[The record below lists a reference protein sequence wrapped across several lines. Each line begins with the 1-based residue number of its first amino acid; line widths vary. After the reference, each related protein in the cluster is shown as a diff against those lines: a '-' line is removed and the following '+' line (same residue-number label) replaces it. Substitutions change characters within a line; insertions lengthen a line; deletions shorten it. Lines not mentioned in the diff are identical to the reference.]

1 MNLVLFG
8 GFVYDAWMTIVFA
21 LNWLTYNIIEILYRV
36 FVAVAN
42 VNLFGKDIFEAF
54 TKRMYIVVGMAMLFI
69 FAYNIILMIINPE
82 DKKGTGQMSKAVKET
97 IISLVLVILLPTIF
111 NYMAIFQKNV
121 LDSQIIS
128 KIILDTGTGEDGEN
142 FDCNFSN
149 CKSLEKLD
157 DTISINKLE
166 TSCKN
171 YYDNKKTSPSVRGAY
186 LMTPTLLNAF
196 LYPVNYSMD
205 SCENFIKSCNK
216 EKLTECDSSKIKD
229 EKDRELCGRFFYS
242 FKMSQYNGS
251 IGYLLN
257 RAYFKD
263 VLKDEDQEILN
274 FNYLYSL
281 VGGILTIVMF
291 ASYTIM
297 IGVRV
302 AKLGFLEII
311 APIPVMMRIIPK
323 QKEALYDKWFNQLKN
338 TYLDLF
344 IRMIIINFALYAITL
359 IPDVINQLGGSGDDN
374 IVVVGLA
381 KAVVILGILQF
392 AKEAPS
398 LIKEFFGSSGRFS
411 IKGGLDQWKSAG
423 KTISK
428 PIGMGVGAIGG
439 GLVGTSRNVAKG
451 KGWGKLPSGI
461 GGFVGGTLRGAK
473 NGFKGGLLKS
483 GQNISTTAD
492 EVEAAREKH
501 RATRAAGEINGR
513 VIPGVSNVVGT
524 YRNIETGVGEGLSDL
539 GDFMTG
545 SVASSERGTAA
556 NEIMSRIDNIE
567 NTFSNA
573 TIANIKAGRTEIMKN
588 YNADKDFDFD
598 GEHYHKISATE
609 WKKTDANG
617 NVTTVNDAGGDVG
630 KNINKS
636 FKNRI
641 AAAYAQN
648 ELKDN
653 IKDGFDR
660 ANTELMKRIREDLPK
675 LGNDFADKLFEKLNK
690 SDMTDINGR
699 PMNLDIH
706 TMDDLENRLKDLM
719 DNTGKSD
726 IQQNIDMASVYKI
739 HDEIKTATKGIGI
752 SNKIA
757 VEAQQ
762 AKKNQKDSNKK

>member
-8 GFVYDAWMTIVFA
+8 GWVYDAWMTIVLA

-42 VNLFGKDIFEAF
+42 VNLFSKDIFEAF
-54 TKRMYIVVGMAMLFI
+54 TSRMYIVVGMAMLFI

-128 KIILDTGTGEDGEN
+128 KIILGNGTGEDGAN
-142 FDCNFSN
+142 FDCDFSSY
-149 CKSLEKLD
+149 KSLEKLD

-171 YYDNKKTSPSVRGAY
+171 YYETTSPSVRGAY

-205 SCENFIKSCNK
+205 SCQEYIKSCDK

-392 AKEAPS
+392 AKEAPA

-423 KTISK
+423 KTMSGVA
-428 PIGMGVGAIGG
+428 GMGATGVNRLANLGHNFARIAKNEEMSKKDKAIAMLKNSGRMLNPLAMASAMKNG
-439 GLVGTSRNVAKG
+439 YDNTKDGKDFLKGVNDATTKSLTQKGLFYQAKRNAEDAFEQFGRLATTDFTTQDTKKLKGIIATTDDFTKKQKGLFSDIDDHKHVKAINNYYDRQIEEANKRGDFNAATQLGKDRKAAVEKMRQAVMEEMLKGHEAK
-451 KGWGKLPSGI
+451 
-461 GGFVGGTLRGAK
+461 VTLRSNGTFAISNDMRNINNDLIKSSASTALENINKIVNENPDLLKKALENNSLVMGADGK
-473 NGFKGGLLKS
+473 FSQTKFDDLVSDLKS
-483 GQNISTTAD
+483 GNTA
-492 EVEAAREKH
+492 
-501 RATRAAGEINGR
+501 T
-513 VIPGVSNVVGT
+513 
-524 YRNIETGVGEGLSDL
+524 L
-539 GDFMTG
+539 
-545 SVASSERGTAA
+545 
-556 NEIMSRIDNIE
+556 
-567 NTFSNA
+567 
-573 TIANIKAGRTEIMKN
+573 
-588 YNADKDFDFD
+588 DK
-598 GEHYHKISATE
+598 
-609 WKKTDANG
+609 
-617 NVTTVNDAGGDVG
+617 VG
-630 KNINKS
+630 KAMTN
-636 FKNRI
+636 
-641 AAAYAQN
+641 
-648 ELKDN
+648 
-653 IKDGFDR
+653 
-660 ANTELMKRIREDLPK
+660 
-675 LGNDFADKLFEKLNK
+675 LNK
-690 SDMTDINGR
+690 TAN
-699 PMNLDIH
+699 
-706 TMDDLENRLKDLM
+706 
-719 DNTGKSD
+719 NT
-726 IQQNIDMASVYKI
+726 II
-739 HDEIKTATKGIGI
+739 EIEQKNSG
-752 SNKIA
+752 NK
-757 VEAQQ
+757 
-762 AKKNQKDSNKK
+762 

>member
-8 GFVYDAWMTIVFA
+8 TFIYDAWMTIVLA

-42 VNLFGKDIFEAF
+42 VNLFSKDIFEAF
-54 TKRMYIVVGMAMLFI
+54 TSRMYIVVGMAMLFI

-128 KIILDTGTGEDGEN
+128 KIILGNGTGEDGAN
-142 FDCNFSN
+142 FDCDFSSY
-149 CKSLEKLD
+149 KSLEKLD

-166 TSCKN
+166 TSCK
-171 YYDNKKTSPSVRGAY
+171 YYYEATSPSVRGAY

-205 SCENFIKSCNK
+205 TCQEYIKSCDK

-257 RAYFKD
+257 RPYFKD
-263 VLKDEDQEILN
+263 VLKDDEDQELLN

-323 QKEALYDKWFNQLKN
+323 QKEALYDKWFDQLKN

-392 AKEAPS
+392 AKEAPA
-398 LIKEFFGSSGRFS
+398 LIKEFFGNSGRFS
-411 IKGGLDQWKSAG
+411 IKGGLEAWKTNPITNATRASVYGATTG
-423 KTISK
+423 KGFSRVTGALSGITR
-428 PIGMGVGAIGG
+428 GAIGG
-439 GLVGTSRNVAKG
+439 YDKAVKGIDKIRTEKDNGSTFIGRNLDRARLIAGMETAADADERRANREVEGKWHITERMKRNEEAMSNAKKIKSTIKDSLNKEDTKQTYSVNGVSGNLYQLHKYEESLYQAISSASTEQEKANAFNTYQQFQQELVAKEKEAVNNVVTKALQAKTQTELDDLRNTYNVNGAAVGTVQDAANKIVTEASKGTLGARYDENGNEIRFDENGNEVGWREKSLENSDSLKNLMSELGNEAAQLASRSQKNFGAKYDRHVANRNVVKKQG
-451 KGWGKLPSGI
+451 
-461 GGFVGGTLRGAK
+461 
-473 NGFKGGLLKS
+473 
-483 GQNISTTAD
+483 
-492 EVEAAREKH
+492 
-501 RATRAAGEINGR
+501 
-513 VIPGVSNVVGT
+513 
-524 YRNIETGVGEGLSDL
+524 
-539 GDFMTG
+539 
-545 SVASSERGTAA
+545 SSE
-556 NEIMSRIDNIE
+556 
-567 NTFSNA
+567 
-573 TIANIKAGRTEIMKN
+573 
-588 YNADKDFDFD
+588 
-598 GEHYHKISATE
+598 
-609 WKKTDANG
+609 KK
-617 NVTTVNDAGGDVG
+617 
-630 KNINKS
+630 
-636 FKNRI
+636 
-641 AAAYAQN
+641 
-648 ELKDN
+648 
-653 IKDGFDR
+653 
-660 ANTELMKRIREDLPK
+660 
-675 LGNDFADKLFEKLNK
+675 
-690 SDMTDINGR
+690 
-699 PMNLDIH
+699 
-706 TMDDLENRLKDLM
+706 
-719 DNTGKSD
+719 
-726 IQQNIDMASVYKI
+726 
-739 HDEIKTATKGIGI
+739 
-752 SNKIA
+752 
-757 VEAQQ
+757 
-762 AKKNQKDSNKK
+762 

>member
-8 GFVYDAWMTIVFA
+8 GWVYDAWMTIVLA

-42 VNLFGKDIFEAF
+42 VNLFSKDIFEAF
-54 TKRMYIVVGMAMLFI
+54 TSRMYIVVGMAMLFI

-111 NYMAIFQKNV
+111 NYMAVFQKNV

-128 KIILDTGTGEDGEN
+128 KIILGNGTGEDGAN
-142 FDCNFSN
+142 FDCDFSSY
-149 CKSLEKLD
+149 KSLEKLD

-166 TSCKN
+166 TSCK
-171 YYDNKKTSPSVRGAY
+171 YYYETTSPSVRGAY

-205 SCENFIKSCNK
+205 SCQDYIKSCDK

-229 EKDRELCGRFFYS
+229 EKDRELCGRFYYS

-392 AKEAPS
+392 AKEAPA
-398 LIKEFFGSSGRFS
+398 LLKEFFGSSGRFGLKAGFDKWKESRHQIGGAAGAVGAVGVMGGRS
-411 IKGGLDQWKSAG
+411 IRNIATAG
-423 KTISK
+423 KGNRLKTAASEALNIRK
-428 PIGMGVGAIGG
+428 IPNALKAGFDA
-439 GLVGTSRNVAKG
+439 G
-451 KGWGKLPSGI
+451 K
-461 GGFVGGTLRGAK
+461 
-473 NGFKGGLLKS
+473 KS
-483 GQNISTTAD
+483 
-492 EVEAAREKH
+492 
-501 RATRAAGEINGR
+501 
-513 VIPGVSNVVGT
+513 GVSNFIS
-524 YRNIETGVGEGLSDL
+524 NI
-539 GDFMTG
+539 GDAEH
-545 SVASSERGTAA
+545 SVRYKRGMFGTA
-556 NEIMSRIDNIE
+556 
-567 NTFSNA
+567 
-573 TIANIKAGRTEIMKN
+573 
-588 YNADKDFDFD
+588 
-598 GEHYHKISATE
+598 
-609 WKKTDANG
+609 
-617 NVTTVNDAGGDVG
+617 
-630 KNINKS
+630 
-636 FKNRI
+636 
-641 AAAYAQN
+641 
-648 ELKDN
+648 KDN
-653 IKDGFDR
+653 IDLAKS
-660 ANTELMKRIREDLPK
+660 KR
-675 LGNDFADKLFEKLNK
+675 LGIVSQKY
-690 SDMTDINGR
+690 S
-699 PMNLDIH
+699 
-706 TMDDLENRLKDLM
+706 DLEKIL
-719 DNTGKSD
+719 DNKTS
-726 IQQNIDMASVYKI
+726 IQSLTTSYEEQK
-739 HDEIKTATKGIGI
+739 K
-752 SNKIA
+752 
-757 VEAQQ
+757 EA
-762 AKKNQKDSNKK
+762 AKKNVGRINLNGTSYDMSNSNEKQQYLNELDKQFKTDRNKLRMEELQKGIRNNDKEIKDNYGIYLDALKENKSEINAMLKEYDPNSTGLNLEMLDAKNIINLTADGDLFNENIRTPGNNAGKESNSINRRVQERKSKSNGN

>member
-8 GFVYDAWMTIVFA
+8 GWVYDAWMTIVLA

-42 VNLFGKDIFEAF
+42 VNLFSKDIFEAF
-54 TKRMYIVVGMAMLFI
+54 TSRMYIVVGMAMLFI

-128 KIILDTGTGEDGEN
+128 KIILGNGTGEDGAN
-142 FDCNFSN
+142 FDCDFSSY
-149 CKSLEKLD
+149 KSLEKLD

-171 YYDNKKTSPSVRGAY
+171 YYEATSPSVRGAY

-205 SCENFIKSCNK
+205 SCQEYIKSCDK

-423 KTISK
+423 KTMSGVA
-428 PIGMGVGAIGG
+428 GMGASGVNRLANLGHNFARIAKNEEMSKKDKAIAMLKNSGRMLNPLAMASAMKNG
-439 GLVGTSRNVAKG
+439 YDNTKDGKDFLKGVNDATTKSLTQKGLFYQAKRNAEDAFEQFGRLATTDFTTQDTKKLKGIIATTDDFTKKQKGLFSDIDDHKHVKAINNYYDRQIEEANKRGDFNAATQLGKDRKAAVEKMRQAVMEEMLKGHEAK
-451 KGWGKLPSGI
+451 
-461 GGFVGGTLRGAK
+461 VTLRSNGTFAISNDMRNINNDLIKSSASTALENINKIVNENPDLLKKALENNSLVMGADGK
-473 NGFKGGLLKS
+473 FSQTKFDDLVSDLKS
-483 GQNISTTAD
+483 GNTA
-492 EVEAAREKH
+492 
-501 RATRAAGEINGR
+501 T
-513 VIPGVSNVVGT
+513 
-524 YRNIETGVGEGLSDL
+524 L
-539 GDFMTG
+539 
-545 SVASSERGTAA
+545 
-556 NEIMSRIDNIE
+556 
-567 NTFSNA
+567 
-573 TIANIKAGRTEIMKN
+573 
-588 YNADKDFDFD
+588 DK
-598 GEHYHKISATE
+598 
-609 WKKTDANG
+609 
-617 NVTTVNDAGGDVG
+617 VG
-630 KNINKS
+630 KAMTN
-636 FKNRI
+636 
-641 AAAYAQN
+641 
-648 ELKDN
+648 
-653 IKDGFDR
+653 
-660 ANTELMKRIREDLPK
+660 
-675 LGNDFADKLFEKLNK
+675 LNK
-690 SDMTDINGR
+690 TAN
-699 PMNLDIH
+699 
-706 TMDDLENRLKDLM
+706 
-719 DNTGKSD
+719 NT
-726 IQQNIDMASVYKI
+726 II
-739 HDEIKTATKGIGI
+739 EIEQKNSG
-752 SNKIA
+752 NK
-757 VEAQQ
+757 
-762 AKKNQKDSNKK
+762 

>member
-8 GFVYDAWMTIVFA
+8 GWVYDAWMTIVLA

-42 VNLFGKDIFEAF
+42 VNLFSKDIFEAF
-54 TKRMYIVVGMAMLFI
+54 TSRMYIVVGMAMLFI

-128 KIILDTGTGEDGEN
+128 KIVLGNGTGEDGAN
-142 FDCNFSN
+142 FDCDFSSY
-149 CKSLEKLD
+149 KSLEKLD

-171 YYDNKKTSPSVRGAY
+171 YYETTSPSVRGAY

-205 SCENFIKSCNK
+205 SCQEYIKSCDK

-263 VLKDEDQEILN
+263 ILKDEDQEILN

-423 KTISK
+423 KTMSGVA
-428 PIGMGVGAIGG
+428 GMGASGVNRLANLGHNFARIAKNEEMSKKDKAIAMLKNSGRMLNPLAMASAMKNG
-439 GLVGTSRNVAKG
+439 YDNTKDGKDFLKGVNDATTKSLTQKGLFYQAKRNAEDAFEQFGRLATTDFTTQDTKKLKGIIATTDDFTKKQKGLFTDIDDHKHVKAINNYYDRQIEEANKRGDFNAATQLGKDRKAAVEKMRQAVMEEMLKGHEAK
-451 KGWGKLPSGI
+451 
-461 GGFVGGTLRGAK
+461 VTLRSNGTFAISNDMRNINNDLIKSSASTALENINKIVNENPDLLKKALENNSLVMGADGK
-473 NGFKGGLLKS
+473 FSQTKFDDLVSDLKS
-483 GQNISTTAD
+483 GNTA
-492 EVEAAREKH
+492 
-501 RATRAAGEINGR
+501 T
-513 VIPGVSNVVGT
+513 
-524 YRNIETGVGEGLSDL
+524 L
-539 GDFMTG
+539 
-545 SVASSERGTAA
+545 
-556 NEIMSRIDNIE
+556 
-567 NTFSNA
+567 
-573 TIANIKAGRTEIMKN
+573 
-588 YNADKDFDFD
+588 DK
-598 GEHYHKISATE
+598 
-609 WKKTDANG
+609 
-617 NVTTVNDAGGDVG
+617 VG
-630 KNINKS
+630 KAMTN
-636 FKNRI
+636 
-641 AAAYAQN
+641 
-648 ELKDN
+648 
-653 IKDGFDR
+653 
-660 ANTELMKRIREDLPK
+660 
-675 LGNDFADKLFEKLNK
+675 LNK
-690 SDMTDINGR
+690 TAN
-699 PMNLDIH
+699 
-706 TMDDLENRLKDLM
+706 
-719 DNTGKSD
+719 NT
-726 IQQNIDMASVYKI
+726 II
-739 HDEIKTATKGIGI
+739 EIEQKNSG
-752 SNKIA
+752 NK
-757 VEAQQ
+757 
-762 AKKNQKDSNKK
+762 

>member
-8 GFVYDAWMTIVFA
+8 GWVYDAWMTIVLA

-42 VNLFGKDIFEAF
+42 VNLFSKDIFEAF
-54 TKRMYIVVGMAMLFI
+54 TSRMYIVVGMAMLFI

-111 NYMAIFQKNV
+111 NYMAVFQKNV

-128 KIILDTGTGEDGEN
+128 KIILGNGTGEDGAN
-142 FDCNFSN
+142 FDCDFSSY
-149 CKSLEKLD
+149 KSLEKLD

-166 TSCKN
+166 TSCK
-171 YYDNKKTSPSVRGAY
+171 YYYEATSPSVRGAY

-205 SCENFIKSCNK
+205 SCQEYIKSCDK

-423 KTISK
+423 KTMSGVA
-428 PIGMGVGAIGG
+428 GMGATGVNRLANLGHNFARIAKNEEMSKKDKAIAMLKNSGRMLNPLAMASAMKNG
-439 GLVGTSRNVAKG
+439 YDNTKDGKDFLKGVNDATTKSLTQKGLFYQAKRNAEDAFEQFGRLATTDFTTQDTKKLKGIIATTDDFTKKQKGLFSDIDDHKHVKAINNYYDRQIEEANKRGDFNAATQLGKDRKAAVEKMRQAVMEEMLKGHEAK
-451 KGWGKLPSGI
+451 
-461 GGFVGGTLRGAK
+461 VTLRSNGTFAISNDMRNINNDLIKSSASTALENINKIVNENPDLLKKALENNSLVMGADGK
-473 NGFKGGLLKS
+473 FSQTKFDDLVSDLKS
-483 GQNISTTAD
+483 GNTA
-492 EVEAAREKH
+492 
-501 RATRAAGEINGR
+501 T
-513 VIPGVSNVVGT
+513 
-524 YRNIETGVGEGLSDL
+524 L
-539 GDFMTG
+539 
-545 SVASSERGTAA
+545 
-556 NEIMSRIDNIE
+556 
-567 NTFSNA
+567 
-573 TIANIKAGRTEIMKN
+573 
-588 YNADKDFDFD
+588 DK
-598 GEHYHKISATE
+598 
-609 WKKTDANG
+609 
-617 NVTTVNDAGGDVG
+617 VG
-630 KNINKS
+630 KAMTN
-636 FKNRI
+636 
-641 AAAYAQN
+641 
-648 ELKDN
+648 
-653 IKDGFDR
+653 
-660 ANTELMKRIREDLPK
+660 
-675 LGNDFADKLFEKLNK
+675 LNK
-690 SDMTDINGR
+690 TAN
-699 PMNLDIH
+699 
-706 TMDDLENRLKDLM
+706 
-719 DNTGKSD
+719 NT
-726 IQQNIDMASVYKI
+726 II
-739 HDEIKTATKGIGI
+739 EIEQKNSG
-752 SNKIA
+752 NK
-757 VEAQQ
+757 
-762 AKKNQKDSNKK
+762 

>member
-8 GFVYDAWMTIVFA
+8 GWVYDAWMTIVLA

-42 VNLFGKDIFEAF
+42 VNLFSKDIFEAF
-54 TKRMYIVVGMAMLFI
+54 TSRMYIVVGMAMLFI

-111 NYMAIFQKNV
+111 NYMAVFQKNV

-128 KIILDTGTGEDGEN
+128 KIILGNGTGEDGAN
-142 FDCNFSN
+142 FDCDFSSY
-149 CKSLEKLD
+149 KSLEKLD

-166 TSCKN
+166 TSCK
-171 YYDNKKTSPSVRGAY
+171 YYYEATSPSVRGAY

-205 SCENFIKSCNK
+205 TCQEYIKSCDK

-423 KTISK
+423 KTMSGVA
-428 PIGMGVGAIGG
+428 GMGASGVNRLANLGHNFARIAKNEEMSKKDKAIAMLKNSGRMLNPLAMASAMKNG
-439 GLVGTSRNVAKG
+439 YDNTKDGKDFLKGVNDATTKSLTQKGLFYQAKRNAEDAFEQFGRLATTDFTTQDTKKLKGIIATTDDFTKKQKGLFSDIDDHKHVKAINNYYDRQIEEANKRGDFNAATQLGKDRKAAVEKMRQAVMEEMLKGHEAK
-451 KGWGKLPSGI
+451 
-461 GGFVGGTLRGAK
+461 VTLRSNGTFAISNDMRNINNDLIKSSASTALENINKIVNENPDLLKKALENNSLVMGADGK
-473 NGFKGGLLKS
+473 FSQTKFDDLVSDLKS
-483 GQNISTTAD
+483 GNTA
-492 EVEAAREKH
+492 
-501 RATRAAGEINGR
+501 T
-513 VIPGVSNVVGT
+513 
-524 YRNIETGVGEGLSDL
+524 L
-539 GDFMTG
+539 
-545 SVASSERGTAA
+545 
-556 NEIMSRIDNIE
+556 
-567 NTFSNA
+567 
-573 TIANIKAGRTEIMKN
+573 
-588 YNADKDFDFD
+588 DK
-598 GEHYHKISATE
+598 
-609 WKKTDANG
+609 
-617 NVTTVNDAGGDVG
+617 VG
-630 KNINKS
+630 KAMTN
-636 FKNRI
+636 
-641 AAAYAQN
+641 
-648 ELKDN
+648 
-653 IKDGFDR
+653 
-660 ANTELMKRIREDLPK
+660 
-675 LGNDFADKLFEKLNK
+675 LNK
-690 SDMTDINGR
+690 TAN
-699 PMNLDIH
+699 
-706 TMDDLENRLKDLM
+706 
-719 DNTGKSD
+719 NT
-726 IQQNIDMASVYKI
+726 II
-739 HDEIKTATKGIGI
+739 EIEQKNSG
-752 SNKIA
+752 NK
-757 VEAQQ
+757 
-762 AKKNQKDSNKK
+762 